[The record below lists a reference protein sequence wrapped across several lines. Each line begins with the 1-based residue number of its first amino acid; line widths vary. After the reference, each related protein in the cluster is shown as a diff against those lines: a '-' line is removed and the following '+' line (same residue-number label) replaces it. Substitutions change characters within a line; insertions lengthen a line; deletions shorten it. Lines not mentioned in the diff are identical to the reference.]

1 MIQKQ
6 MLRAFADDV
15 VCVTKTPDE
24 LRRII
29 KSFEKLMDKYNL
41 AINKKK
47 TQFVAGRKLREDV
60 KIVEGVERVN
70 DYKYLGVKVT

>member
-47 TQFVAGRKLREDV
+47 TQFVAGRKLGDEI

>member
-1 MIQKQ
+1 MILKQ

-24 LRRII
+24 LKRII
-29 KSFEKLMDKYNL
+29 RSFEKLIDKYNL
-41 AINKKK
+41 VINKKK
-47 TQFVAGRKLREDV
+47 TQFVAGRKLRDDV

>member
-1 MIQKQ
+1 

-47 TQFVAGRKLREDV
+47 TQFVAGKKLGDEF

-70 DYKYLGVKVT
+70 EYKYLGVKVT